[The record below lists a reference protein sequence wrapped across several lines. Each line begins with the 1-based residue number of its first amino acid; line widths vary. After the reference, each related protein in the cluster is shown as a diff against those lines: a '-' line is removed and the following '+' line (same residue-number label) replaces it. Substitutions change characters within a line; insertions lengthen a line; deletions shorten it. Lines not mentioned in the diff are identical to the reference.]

1 MLEISPVWVICI
13 YVKKKKEKQ
22 KNQDRATMDKKK
34 ENLTTH
40 KTCIH
45 LYFQDD

>member
-1 MLEISPVWVICI
+1 MGNMYIC
-13 YVKKKKEKQ
+13 KKKK
-22 KNQDRATMDKKK
+22 KNKRTKIGLRWIKKK

-40 KTCIH
+40 KTGIH

>member
-34 ENLTTH
+34 ENPTTH
-40 KTCIH
+40 KTGIH

>member
-1 MLEISPVWVICI
+1 MGNMYIC
-13 YVKKKKEKQ
+13 KKKKEKQ
-22 KNQDRATMDKKK
+22 KNQDRATMDKKKK